1 VRALERDE
9 KEAVDMSIVPLFG
22 IVFGAVFVGTA
33 VRVMTVGQRLRRH
46 GVRVPGVVVGLR
58 RSSHGRGPYYPMLRF
73 QTMQGSVLETQS
85 DLGSN
90 PSPVRPGQQV
100 MVVYDPE
107 RPQRARLDGVGG
119 RGVLHGVLF
128 LTVGAVILV
137 VSLVAA
143 VSSWL

>member
-1 VRALERDE
+1 
-9 KEAVDMSIVPLFG
+9 MNTVPLFG
-22 IVFGAVFVGTA
+22 IVFGAVFAGVG

-46 GVRVPGVVVGLR
+46 GMRVPGVVVGLR
-58 RSSHGRGPYYPMLRF
+58 RSSGDGGVYYPTLQF
-73 QTMQGSVLETQS
+73 QTVQGFVMETES

-119 RGVLHGVLF
+119 RGVLRSVLF
-128 LTVGAVILV
+128 LIVGLVILV
-137 VSLVAA
+137 ASLVAA

>member
-1 VRALERDE
+1 M
-9 KEAVDMSIVPLFG
+9 DMNTMPLVG
-22 IVFGAVFVGTA
+22 ILFGAVFAGMGI
-33 VRVMTVGQRLRRH
+33 RVMTIGQRLRRH

-58 RSSHGRGPYYPMLRF
+58 WSSSNGNDSGVYYPTLQF
-73 QTMQGSVLETQS
+73 QTMQGSVVETES

-90 PSPVRPGQQV
+90 PSPVYPGQQV
-100 MVVYDPE
+100 MVAYDPE

-119 RGVLHGVLF
+119 KGVLHGVLF

-143 VSSWL
+143 VNSWL

>member
-1 VRALERDE
+1 
-9 KEAVDMSIVPLFG
+9 MSTVPLFG
-22 IVFGAVFVGTA
+22 IAFGAVFAGVGI
-33 VRVMTVGQRLRRH
+33 RVMTVGQRLRRH

-58 RSSHGRGPYYPMLRF
+58 WSSSGDNGVYYPTLQF
-73 QTMQGSVLETQS
+73 QTVQGSVVETES

-100 MVVYDPE
+100 MVLYDPE

-119 RGVLHGVLF
+119 KGVLHSVLF
-128 LTVGAVILV
+128 LTVGVVILV

>member
-1 VRALERDE
+1 
-9 KEAVDMSIVPLFG
+9 MSIVPLFG
-22 IVFGAVFVGTA
+22 IVFGAVFAGIGA
-33 VRVMTVGQRLRRH
+33 RVLTVGQRLRRH

-58 RSSHGRGPYYPMLRF
+58 WSSSNGNDSGVYYPTLQF
-73 QTMQGSVLETQS
+73 QTVQGPVVETES

-107 RPQRARLDGVGG
+107 RPQRARLDSVGG
-119 RGVLHGVLF
+119 RGVLHSVLF

>member
-1 VRALERDE
+1 
-9 KEAVDMSIVPLFG
+9 MSIVPLFG
-22 IVFGAVFVGTA
+22 IVFGAVFAGIG
-33 VRVMTVGQRLRRH
+33 VRVLTVGQRLRRH
-46 GVRVPGVVVGLR
+46 GVRVPGIVVGLR
-58 RSSHGRGPYYPMLRF
+58 WSSSNGNDSGVYYPTLQF
-73 QTMQGSVLETQS
+73 QTVQGSVVETES

-90 PSPVRPGQQV
+90 PPPARPGQQV

-119 RGVLHGVLF
+119 KGVLHSVLF

>member
-1 VRALERDE
+1 
-9 KEAVDMSIVPLFG
+9 MSIVPLFG
-22 IVFGAVFVGTA
+22 IVVGAVSVGTSI
-33 VRVMTVGQRLRRH
+33 RVMTVGQWLRRH

-58 RSSHGRGPYYPMLRF
+58 RGNRVYYPTLRF
-73 QTMQGSVLETQS
+73 QTVQGFVVETES

-100 MVVYDPE
+100 MVLYDPE
-107 RPQRARLDGVGG
+107 RPQRARVDSVGG

>member
-1 VRALERDE
+1 MDT
-9 KEAVDMSIVPLFG
+9 MPLVG
-22 IVFGAVFVGTA
+22 ILFGAVFAGMGI
-33 VRVMTVGQRLRRH
+33 RVMTIGQRLRRH

-58 RSSHGRGPYYPMLRF
+58 WSSTNGNDSGVYYPTLRF
-73 QTMQGSVLETQS
+73 QTVQGSVVETES

-90 PSPVRPGQQV
+90 PSPVHPGQQV
-100 MVVYDPE
+100 MVAYDPE

-119 RGVLHGVLF
+119 KGVLHGVLF

-143 VSSWL
+143 VNSWL

>member
-1 VRALERDE
+1 
-9 KEAVDMSIVPLFG
+9 MNTVPLFG
-22 IVFGAVFVGTA
+22 IVFGAVFAVIG

-46 GVRVPGVVVGLR
+46 GMRVPGVVVGLR
-58 RSSHGRGPYYPMLRF
+58 RSSGDSGVYYPTLRF
-73 QTMQGSVLETQS
+73 QTVQGSVMETES

-119 RGVLHGVLF
+119 RGVLRSVLF
-128 LTVGAVILV
+128 MIVGAVILV
-137 VSLVAA
+137 ISLVAA